1 MKIILLQDVKT
12 LGKKGQ
18 TVDVSDGYAR
28 NFILPKKLGVEANAE
43 NMNNLKLQKAH
54 DDKVAK
60 EQLEAAKEHAG
71 KIETLKV
78 EVSIKSG
85 KDGRTFGSI
94 SSKEIATELKA
105 QHGIEIDKKK
115 IVLDEP
121 IRCVGTSIVSV
132 RLHRDVT
139 AKLNVHVSE
148 A

>member
-1 MKIILLQDVKT
+1 
-12 LGKKGQ
+12 
-18 TVDVSDGYAR
+18 
-28 NFILPKKLGVEANAE
+28 
-43 NMNNLKLQKAH
+43 MNNLKLQKAH

-60 EQLEAAKEHAG
+60 EQLEAAKELAG